1 MYINNFTERIH
12 MNLKF
17 TNLFLRP
24 DEHFTFFNL
33 HILFCANGG
42 GGVKNSH

>member
-1 MYINNFTERIH
+1 MYITFTHEVIPARVILYNKL
-12 MNLKF
+12 MKK
-17 TNLFLRP
+17 FLRP

-42 GGVKNSH
+42 GGV